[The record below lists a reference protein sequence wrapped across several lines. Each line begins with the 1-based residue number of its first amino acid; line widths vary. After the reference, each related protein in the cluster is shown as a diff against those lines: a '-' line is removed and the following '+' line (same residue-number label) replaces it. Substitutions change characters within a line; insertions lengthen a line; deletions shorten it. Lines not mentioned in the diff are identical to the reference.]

1 MKDIILQKVS
11 VFPPLDDTVNEV
23 LAICDNP
30 DSTVMDL
37 TKVVEKD
44 PMLTANI
51 LKSANS
57 PLYGFSREIKSIS
70 HAISI
75 FGMEM
80 IKGFAFSS
88 FLQKKPDLNL
98 TPYNISPKDFSLI
111 SQKQN
116 AFILRWYKGD
126 KEALEALSLP
136 SFLMEIGKIILSNI
150 VIEHNKIKEF
160 QNAINNCRNLDEIK
174 NFEERVFGIT
184 NEEVAAMILEE
195 WNFAPQMYNSIKYL
209 IEPEKAEKNI
219 QTFCA
224 SLKAV
229 KSIITTSNFEIN
241 EAKEFSFKIIDEFG
255 LNKDKFEYAY
265 KEILEVEEIEI

>member
-255 LNKDKFEYAY
+255 LKKDKFEYAY
-265 KEILEVEEIEI
+265 ERFFELEEV